1 MEDRLKKIFL
11 PAVFLA
17 ASASFTLTGQSCSMP
32 KGNTQPDTIVCSEIV
47 GPKNEEWKE
56 TEFFVVTK
64 NDTSAF
70 SLVVATREN
79 KVGWIEFDMFPAK
92 KYFQS
97 ISGSSNDTTAFRIS
111 DSRNHEYHI
120 PEYKELIHEMDLCL
134 GAASKVYD
142 FSTKSSMHCFL
153 STFGDIAVMTTNQL
167 NANCKLNEY
176 GYYWHSDIEK
186 ELAKTPLAEDLSIML
201 KKYNRRVKRI
211 SCQEGILTI
220 PKEAMLDSN
229 ISKDLS
235 IPDSVLTVFLL
246 IDLEPLQQK

>member
-1 MEDRLKKIFL
+1 MKIGIKNFFL

-17 ASASFTLTGQSCSMP
+17 ASASFILAGQSCSMP
-32 KGNTQPDTIVCSEIV
+32 KGNIQPDTIVCSEIV
-47 GPKNEEWKE
+47 GPKNEEWKR

-70 SLVVATREN
+70 SFIIETREN

-120 PEYKELIHEMDLCL
+120 PEYKELIHEMELCL
-134 GAASKVYD
+134 DAASKVYD
-142 FSTKSSMHCFL
+142 LTTMDAMSGFL
-153 STFGDIAVMTTNQL
+153 STFGDIAVMTTNLL

-211 SCQEGILTI
+211 SCQEEILTI
-220 PKEAMLDSN
+220 PKEAMLDNN

-235 IPDSVLTVFLL
+235 IPDKVWEVSLY

>member
-1 MEDRLKKIFL
+1 MKIEIKKILL
-11 PAVFLA
+11 PIVFLA
-17 ASASFTLTGQSCSMP
+17 ASASFILAGQSCSMP
-32 KGNTQPDTIVCSEIV
+32 KGNTQPDTIVCSKIV
-47 GPKNEEWKE
+47 GPKNEERKE

-70 SLVVATREN
+70 SLIVATREN

-120 PEYKELIHEMDLCL
+120 PNYKELIHEMDLCL

-142 FSTKSSMHCFL
+142 FSTKYSMHCFL
-153 STFGDIAVMTTNQL
+153 STFGDIAVMTTNLL
-167 NANCKLNEY
+167 NANCKLNEH
-176 GYYWHSDIEK
+176 GYYWHSDMTK

-211 SCQEGILTI
+211 SCQEGLVSVS
-220 PKEAMLDSN
+220 KEAMIDNN

-235 IPDSVLTVFLL
+235 IPDKVWEVSLY
-246 IDLEPLQQK
+246 IKLEPLQQK

>member
-1 MEDRLKKIFL
+1 MKIEIKKILL

-17 ASASFTLTGQSCSMP
+17 ASASFILAGQSCSMP
-32 KGNTQPDTIVCSEIV
+32 KGNTQPDTIVCSEFV
-47 GPKNEEWKE
+47 GPKNEEWKR

-70 SLVVATREN
+70 SFIIETREN
-79 KVGWIEFDMFPAK
+79 KVGWIEFGQFPAK
-92 KYFQS
+92 KDFQS
-97 ISGSSNDTTAFRIS
+97 ITGSSNDTTAFRIS

-120 PEYKELIHEMDLCL
+120 PNYKELIHEMDLCL

-142 FSTKSSMHCFL
+142 LTTMDAMLGLL
-153 STFGDIAVMTTNQL
+153 SAFGDIAVMTTNQL
-167 NANCKLNEY
+167 NANCKLNKY
-176 GYYWHSDIEK
+176 GYYWYSDIEK

-235 IPDSVLTVFLL
+235 IPDKVWEVSLY
-246 IDLEPLQQK
+246 IKLEPLQQK

>member
-1 MEDRLKKIFL
+1 MEDRLKKILL

-47 GPKNEEWKE
+47 GPKNEERKE

-70 SLVVATREN
+70 SLIVATREN

-120 PEYKELIHEMDLCL
+120 PEYKELIHEMELCL
-134 GAASKVYD
+134 DAASKVYD
-142 FSTKSSMHCFL
+142 LTTMDAMSGFL
-153 STFGDIAVMTTNQL
+153 STFGDIAVMTTNLL
-167 NANCKLNEY
+167 NANCKLNEH
-176 GYYWHSDIEK
+176 GYYWHSDMTK

-211 SCQEGILTI
+211 SCWEEILTI
-220 PKEAMLDSN
+220 PKKAMLDRS

-235 IPDSVLTVFLL
+235 IPDKVWEVSLY
-246 IDLEPLQQK
+246 IKLEPLQQK

>member
-1 MEDRLKKIFL
+1 MEDRLKKILL

-17 ASASFTLTGQSCSMP
+17 ASASFILAGQSCSMP

-47 GPKNEEWKE
+47 GPKNEEWKR

-70 SLVVATREN
+70 SFIIETREN
-79 KVGWIEFDMFPAK
+79 KVGWIEFGQFPAK
-92 KYFQS
+92 KDFQS

-111 DSRNHEYHI
+111 DSRNHKYHI
-120 PEYKELIHEMDLCL
+120 PNYKELIHEMDLCL

-142 FSTKSSMHCFL
+142 LTTMDAMLGLL
-153 STFGDIAVMTTNQL
+153 SAFGDIAVMTTNQL
-167 NANCKLNEY
+167 NANCKLNKY
-176 GYYWHSDIEK
+176 GYYWYSDIEK

-211 SCQEGILTI
+211 SCQEEILTI
-220 PKEAMLDSN
+220 PKEAMLDNN

-235 IPDSVLTVFLL
+235 IPDKVWEVSLY
-246 IDLEPLQQK
+246 IKLEPLQQK

>member
-1 MEDRLKKIFL
+1 MKIEIKKILL
-11 PAVFLA
+11 PIVLLA
-17 ASASFTLTGQSCSMP
+17 ASASFILAGQSCSMP

-47 GPKNEEWKE
+47 GPKNEEWKR

-70 SLVVATREN
+70 SFIIETREN
-79 KVGWIEFDMFPAK
+79 KVGWIEFGQFPAK
-92 KYFQS
+92 KDFQS

-111 DSRNHEYHI
+111 DSRNHKYHI
-120 PEYKELIHEMDLCL
+120 PNYKELIHEMDLCL

-142 FSTKSSMHCFL
+142 LTTMDAMLGLL
-153 STFGDIAVMTTNQL
+153 SAFGDIAVMTTNQL
-167 NANCKLNEY
+167 NANCKLNKY
-176 GYYWHSDIEK
+176 GYYWYSDIEK

-211 SCQEGILTI
+211 SCQEGLVSV
-220 PKEAMLDSN
+220 PKEAMLDNN

-235 IPDSVLTVFLL
+235 IPDKVWEVSLY
-246 IDLEPLQQK
+246 IKLEPLQQK

>member
-1 MEDRLKKIFL
+1 MKIEIKKILL
-11 PAVFLA
+11 PIVFLA
-17 ASASFTLTGQSCSMP
+17 ASTSFILAGQSCSMP

-47 GPKNEEWKE
+47 CPKNEERKE

-70 SLVVATREN
+70 SLIVATREN

-142 FSTKSSMHCFL
+142 FSTKYSMHCFL

-167 NANCKLNEY
+167 NANCKLNEH
-176 GYYWHSDIEK
+176 GYYWHSDMTK
-186 ELAKTPLAEDLSIML
+186 ELAKTPLAEDLNIML

-211 SCQEGILTI
+211 SCQEGLVSV
-220 PKEAMLDSN
+220 PKDAMLDNN

-235 IPDSVLTVFLL
+235 IPDKVWEVSLY
-246 IDLEPLQQK
+246 IKLEPLQQK

>member
-1 MEDRLKKIFL
+1 MKIGIKKFFL
-11 PAVFLA
+11 PIVFLA

-47 GPKNEEWKE
+47 GPKNEEWKR

-70 SLVVATREN
+70 SFIIETREN
-79 KVGWIEFDMFPAK
+79 KVGWIEFGQFPAK
-92 KYFQS
+92 KDFQS

-111 DSRNHEYHI
+111 DSRNHKYHI
-120 PEYKELIHEMDLCL
+120 PNYKELIHEMDLCL

-142 FSTKSSMHCFL
+142 LTTMDAMLGLL
-153 STFGDIAVMTTNQL
+153 SAFGDIAVMTTNQL
-167 NANCKLNEY
+167 NANCKLNKY
-176 GYYWHSDIEK
+176 GYYWYSDIEK

-211 SCQEGILTI
+211 SCWEEILTI
-220 PKEAMLDSN
+220 PKEAMLDRN
-229 ISKDLS
+229 ISKD
-235 IPDSVLTVFLL
+235 
-246 IDLEPLQQK
+246 

>member
-1 MEDRLKKIFL
+1 MKIGIKNFFL
-11 PAVFLA
+11 PIVFLA
-17 ASASFTLTGQSCSMP
+17 ASTSFILAGQSCSMP

-47 GPKNEEWKE
+47 GPKNEEWKK

-70 SLVVATREN
+70 SFIIETREN
-79 KVGWIEFDMFPAK
+79 KVGWIEFRMFPTQ
-92 KYFQS
+92 KYFQY
-97 ISGSSNDTTAFRIS
+97 INGSSNDTTAFGIS

-142 FSTKSSMHCFL
+142 LTTMDAMSGFL
-153 STFGDIAVMTTNQL
+153 STFGDIAVMTTNLL
-167 NANCKLNEY
+167 NANCKLNEH
-176 GYYWHSDIEK
+176 GYYWHSDMTK

-211 SCQEGILTI
+211 SC
-220 PKEAMLDSN
+220 
-229 ISKDLS
+229 
-235 IPDSVLTVFLL
+235 
-246 IDLEPLQQK
+246 

>member
-1 MEDRLKKIFL
+1 MKIGIKKFFL
-11 PAVFLA
+11 PIVFLA

-32 KGNTQPDTIVCSEIV
+32 KGNTQLDTIVCSEIV
-47 GPKNEEWKE
+47 GPKNEERKE

-70 SLVVATREN
+70 SLIVATREN

-120 PEYKELIHEMDLCL
+120 PEYKELIHEIELCL
-134 GAASKVYD
+134 DAASKVYD
-142 FSTKSSMHCFL
+142 LTTMDAMSGFL
-153 STFGDIAVMTTNQL
+153 STFGDIAVMTTNLL

-211 SCQEGILTI
+211 SCWEEILTI
-220 PKEAMLDSN
+220 PKEAMLDRN

-235 IPDSVLTVFLL
+235 IPDKVWEVSLY
-246 IDLEPLQQK
+246 IKLEPLQQK

>member
-1 MEDRLKKIFL
+1 MKIGIKNFFL

-47 GPKNEEWKE
+47 GPKNEEWKR

-70 SLVVATREN
+70 SLIVATREN

-120 PEYKELIHEMDLCL
+120 PEYKELIHEMELCL
-134 GAASKVYD
+134 DAASKVYD
-142 FSTKSSMHCFL
+142 LTTMDAMSGFL
-153 STFGDIAVMTTNQL
+153 STFGDIAVMTTNLL

-176 GYYWHSDIEK
+176 GYYWHSDMTK

-220 PKEAMLDSN
+220 PKEAMLDNN

-235 IPDSVLTVFLL
+235 IPDKVWEVSLY

>member
-1 MEDRLKKIFL
+1 MKIEIKKILL
-11 PAVFLA
+11 PIVFLA
-17 ASASFTLTGQSCSMP
+17 ASASFILAGQSCSMP

-47 GPKNEEWKE
+47 GPKNEEWKR

-70 SLVVATREN
+70 SFIIETREN
-79 KVGWIEFDMFPAK
+79 KVGWIEFGQFPAK
-92 KYFQS
+92 KDFQS

-111 DSRNHEYHI
+111 DSRNHKYHI
-120 PEYKELIHEMDLCL
+120 PNYKELIHEMDLCL

-142 FSTKSSMHCFL
+142 LTTMDAMLGLL
-153 STFGDIAVMTTNQL
+153 SAFGDIAVMTTNQL
-167 NANCKLNEY
+167 NANCKLNKY

-211 SCQEGILTI
+211 SCQEEILTI
-220 PKEAMLDSN
+220 PKEAMLDNN

-235 IPDSVLTVFLL
+235 IPDKVWEVSLY
-246 IDLEPLQQK
+246 IKLEPLQQK

>member
-1 MEDRLKKIFL
+1 MKIGIKNFFL
-11 PAVFLA
+11 PIVLLA

-47 GPKNEEWKE
+47 GPKNEERKE

-70 SLVVATREN
+70 SLIVATREN
-79 KVGWIEFDMFPAK
+79 KVGWIEFRMFPTQ
-92 KYFQS
+92 KYFQY
-97 ISGSSNDTTAFRIS
+97 INGSSNDTTAFRIS

-142 FSTKSSMHCFL
+142 LTTMDAMSGFL
-153 STFGDIAVMTTNQL
+153 STFGDIAVMTTNLL
-167 NANCKLNEY
+167 NANCKLNEH

-186 ELAKTPLAEDLSIML
+186 NLRRLLWQKT
-201 KKYNRRVKRI
+201 
-211 SCQEGILTI
+211 
-220 PKEAMLDSN
+220 
-229 ISKDLS
+229 
-235 IPDSVLTVFLL
+235 
-246 IDLEPLQQK
+246 

>member
-1 MEDRLKKIFL
+1 MKIEIKKILL
-11 PAVFLA
+11 PIVLLA

-32 KGNTQPDTIVCSEIV
+32 KGNTQPDTIVCSKIV
-47 GPKNEEWKE
+47 GPKNEERKE

-70 SLVVATREN
+70 SLIVATREN

-120 PEYKELIHEMDLCL
+120 PEYKELIHEIELCL
-134 GAASKVYD
+134 DAASKVYD
-142 FSTKSSMHCFL
+142 LTTMDAMSGFL
-153 STFGDIAVMTTNQL
+153 STFGDIAVMTTNLL
-167 NANCKLNEY
+167 NANCKLNEH
-176 GYYWHSDIEK
+176 GYYWHSDMTK

-235 IPDSVLTVFLL
+235 IPDTVWEVSLY
-246 IDLEPLQQK
+246 IKLEPLQQK

>member
-1 MEDRLKKIFL
+1 MKIEIKKILL
-11 PAVFLA
+11 PIVFLA

-47 GPKNEEWKE
+47 GPKNEEWKR

-70 SLVVATREN
+70 SFIIETREN
-79 KVGWIEFDMFPAK
+79 KVGWIEFRMFPTQ
-92 KYFQS
+92 KYFQY
-97 ISGSSNDTTAFRIS
+97 INGSSNDTTAFRIS
-111 DSRNHEYHI
+111 DSKNHEYHI
-120 PEYKELIHEMDLCL
+120 PNYKELIHEMDLCL

-142 FSTKSSMHCFL
+142 LTTMDAMLGLL
-153 STFGDIAVMTTNQL
+153 SAFGDIAVMTTNQL
-167 NANCKLNEY
+167 NANCKLNKY
-176 GYYWHSDIEK
+176 GYYWHSDMTK
-186 ELAKTPLAEDLSIML
+186 ELAKTPLAEDLNIML

-235 IPDSVLTVFLL
+235 IPDTVWEVSLY
-246 IDLEPLQQK
+246 IKLEPLQQK

>member
-1 MEDRLKKIFL
+1 MKIGIKNFFL

-17 ASASFTLTGQSCSMP
+17 ASASFILAGQSCSMP
-32 KGNTQPDTIVCSEIV
+32 KGNIQPDTIVCSEIV
-47 GPKNEEWKE
+47 GPKNEEWKR

-70 SLVVATREN
+70 SFIIETREN

-111 DSRNHEYHI
+111 DSRNH
-120 PEYKELIHEMDLCL
+120 EYKELIHEMDLCL

-153 STFGDIAVMTTNQL
+153 STFGDIAVMTTNLL
-167 NANCKLNEY
+167 NANCKLNEH
-176 GYYWHSDIEK
+176 GYYWHSDMTK

-211 SCQEGILTI
+211 SCQEEILTI
-220 PKEAMLDSN
+220 PKEAMLDNN

-235 IPDSVLTVFLL
+235 IPDKVWEVSLY
-246 IDLEPLQQK
+246 IKLEPLQQK

>member
-1 MEDRLKKIFL
+1 MKYRLKKIFL

-47 GPKNEEWKE
+47 GPKNEERKE

-70 SLVVATREN
+70 SLIVATREN
-79 KVGWIEFDMFPAK
+79 KVGWIEFRMFPTQ
-92 KYFQS
+92 KYFQY
-97 ISGSSNDTTAFRIS
+97 INGSSNDTTAFRIS

-120 PEYKELIHEMDLCL
+120 PEYKELIHEIELCL
-134 GAASKVYD
+134 DAASKVYD
-142 FSTKSSMHCFL
+142 LTTMDAMSGFL

-167 NANCKLNEY
+167 NANCKLNEH
-176 GYYWHSDIEK
+176 GYYWHSDMTK

-211 SCQEGILTI
+211 SCQEGLVSV

-235 IPDSVLTVFLL
+235 IPDKVWEVSLY
-246 IDLEPLQQK
+246 IKLEPLQQK

>member
-1 MEDRLKKIFL
+1 M
-11 PAVFLA
+11 
-17 ASASFTLTGQSCSMP
+17 CS
-32 KGNTQPDTIVCSEIV
+32 KIV
-47 GPKNEEWKE
+47 GPKNEERKE

-70 SLVVATREN
+70 SLIVATREN

-142 FSTKSSMHCFL
+142 FSTKYSMHCFL
-153 STFGDIAVMTTNQL
+153 STFGDIAVMTTNLL
-167 NANCKLNEY
+167 NANCKLNEH
-176 GYYWHSDIEK
+176 GYYWHSDMTK
-186 ELAKTPLAEDLSIML
+186 ELAKTPLAEDLNIML

-220 PKEAMLDSN
+220 SKEAMLDRN

-235 IPDSVLTVFLL
+235 IPDKVWEVSLY
-246 IDLEPLQQK
+246 IKLEPLQQK

>member
-1 MEDRLKKIFL
+1 MKIEIKKILL
-11 PAVFLA
+11 PIVLLA
-17 ASASFTLTGQSCSMP
+17 ASASFILAGQSCSMP
-32 KGNTQPDTIVCSEIV
+32 KGNTQPDTIVCSKIV
-47 GPKNEEWKE
+47 GPKNEERKE

-70 SLVVATREN
+70 SLIVATREN

-111 DSRNHEYHI
+111 DSRNHKYHI
-120 PEYKELIHEMDLCL
+120 PNYKELIHEMDLCL

-142 FSTKSSMHCFL
+142 LTTMDAMLGLL
-153 STFGDIAVMTTNQL
+153 SAFGDIAVMTTNQL
-167 NANCKLNEY
+167 NANCKLNKY
-176 GYYWHSDIEK
+176 GYYWYSDIEK

-211 SCQEGILTI
+211 SCQEGLVSV
-220 PKEAMLDSN
+220 PKEVMLGRN

-235 IPDSVLTVFLL
+235 IPDSVWTVFLL
-246 IDLEPLQQK
+246 IKLEPLQQK

>member
-1 MEDRLKKIFL
+1 MKIEIKKILL
-11 PAVFLA
+11 PIVFLA
-17 ASASFTLTGQSCSMP
+17 ASASFILAGQSCSMP
-32 KGNTQPDTIVCSEIV
+32 KGNTQPDTIVYSEIV
-47 GPKNEEWKE
+47 GPKNEEWKR

-70 SLVVATREN
+70 SFIIETREN
-79 KVGWIEFDMFPAK
+79 KVGWIEFGQFPAK
-92 KYFQS
+92 KDFQS

-111 DSRNHEYHI
+111 DSRNHKYHI
-120 PEYKELIHEMDLCL
+120 PNYKELIHEMDLCL

-142 FSTKSSMHCFL
+142 LTTMDAMLGLL
-153 STFGDIAVMTTNQL
+153 SAFGDIAVMTTNQL

-201 KKYNRRVKRI
+201 KKYNRRVTRI
-211 SCQEGILTI
+211 SCQEEILTI
-220 PKEAMLDSN
+220 PKDAMLDNN

-235 IPDSVLTVFLL
+235 IPDKVWEVSLY
-246 IDLEPLQQK
+246 IKLEPLQQK

>member
-1 MEDRLKKIFL
+1 MKIEIKKILL
-11 PAVFLA
+11 PIVFLA
-17 ASASFTLTGQSCSMP
+17 ASASFILAGQSCSMP

-47 GPKNEEWKE
+47 GPKNEEWKR

-70 SLVVATREN
+70 SFIIETREN
-79 KVGWIEFDMFPAK
+79 KVGWIEFGQFPAK
-92 KYFQS
+92 KDFQS

-111 DSRNHEYHI
+111 DSRNHKYHI
-120 PEYKELIHEMDLCL
+120 PNYKELIHEMDLCL

-142 FSTKSSMHCFL
+142 LTTMDAMLGLL
-153 STFGDIAVMTTNQL
+153 SAFGDIAVMTTNQL
-167 NANCKLNEY
+167 NANCKLNKY
-176 GYYWHSDIEK
+176 GYYWHSDMTK
-186 ELAKTPLAEDLSIML
+186 ELAKTPLAEDLNIML

-235 IPDSVLTVFLL
+235 IPDTVWEVSLY
-246 IDLEPLQQK
+246 IKLEPLQQK

>member
-1 MEDRLKKIFL
+1 MKIGIKKFFL
-11 PAVFLA
+11 PIVLLA
-17 ASASFTLTGQSCSMP
+17 ASASFILAGQSCSMP

-47 GPKNEEWKE
+47 GPKNEEWKR

-70 SLVVATREN
+70 SFIIETREN
-79 KVGWIEFDMFPAK
+79 KVGWIEFGQFPAK
-92 KYFQS
+92 KDFQS

-111 DSRNHEYHI
+111 DSRNHKYHI
-120 PEYKELIHEMDLCL
+120 PNYKELIHEMDLCL

-142 FSTKSSMHCFL
+142 LTTMDAMSGFL
-153 STFGDIAVMTTNQL
+153 STFGDIAVMTTNLL

-186 ELAKTPLAEDLSIML
+186 ELAKTPLAEDLNIML

-211 SCQEGILTI
+211 SCQEEILTI
-220 PKEAMLDSN
+220 PKEAMLDNN

-235 IPDSVLTVFLL
+235 IPDKVWEVSLY
-246 IDLEPLQQK
+246 IKLEPLQQK

>member
-1 MEDRLKKIFL
+1 MKIGIKNFFL
-11 PAVFLA
+11 PILLLA
-17 ASASFTLTGQSCSMP
+17 ASASFILAGQSCSMP
-32 KGNTQPDTIVCSEIV
+32 KGNTQPDTIVCSKIV
-47 GPKNEEWKE
+47 GPKNEERKE

-70 SLVVATREN
+70 SLIVATREN

-120 PEYKELIHEMDLCL
+120 PEYKELIHEMELCL
-134 GAASKVYD
+134 DAASKVYD
-142 FSTKSSMHCFL
+142 LTTMDAMSGFL
-153 STFGDIAVMTTNQL
+153 STFGDIAVMTTNLL
-167 NANCKLNEY
+167 NANCKLNEH
-176 GYYWHSDIEK
+176 GYYWHSDMTK
-186 ELAKTPLAEDLSIML
+186 ELAKTLLAEDLSIML

-211 SCQEGILTI
+211 SCQEEILTI
-220 PKEAMLDSN
+220 PKEAMLDNN

-235 IPDSVLTVFLL
+235 IPDKVWEVSLY
-246 IDLEPLQQK
+246 IKLEPLQQK

>member
-1 MEDRLKKIFL
+1 
-11 PAVFLA
+11 
-17 ASASFTLTGQSCSMP
+17 MP
-32 KGNTQPDTIVCSEIV
+32 KGNTQPDTIVCSKIV
-47 GPKNEEWKE
+47 GPKNEERKE

-70 SLVVATREN
+70 SLIVATREN

-97 ISGSSNDTTAFRIS
+97 INGSSNDTTAFRIS

-142 FSTKSSMHCFL
+142 LTTMDAMSGFL
-153 STFGDIAVMTTNQL
+153 STFGDIAVMTTNLL
-167 NANCKLNEY
+167 NANCKLNEH
-176 GYYWHSDIEK
+176 GYYWHSDMTK
-186 ELAKTPLAEDLSIML
+186 ELAKTPLAEDLNIML

-211 SCQEGILTI
+211 SCWEEILTI
-220 PKEAMLDSN
+220 PKEAMLDRN

-235 IPDSVLTVFLL
+235 IPDKVWEVSLY
-246 IDLEPLQQK
+246 IKLEPSQQK